1 MAWLKYTKAS
11 DVTTAKVKIS
21 RSYDLIEQ
29 EINGLDN
36 FVSQVKESVNSLRTS
51 YDTDTG
57 IEVKKALHEKIR
69 LIENSIRRIQQI
81 KNQMGGKPHIT
92 TEKGQYK
99 ETKYYQG

>member
-1 MAWLKYTKAS
+1 MAKPKYTPSS
-11 DVTTAKVKIS
+11 DVITAKAKIN
-21 RSYDLIEQ
+21 RSYELLEQ

-36 FVSQVKESVNSLRTS
+36 FVRKVKDSVNSLRTS

-69 LIENSIRRIQQI
+69 LIEYSIRRIQQI

-92 TEKGQYK
+92 PEKGHYYN
-99 ETKYYQG
+99 ETKCY